1 MAPAQPTFSDLEASS
16 GRVTRRR
23 RFLFLLDE
31 KIPWDAWAARVG
43 PHYPKAG
50 NGRPPVPLGTMLR
63 MYVVQ
68 VAFTLS
74 DEGTE
79 DALWD
84 SAAARA
90 FVGCGDAVPDAT
102 TLCRFRSLLAANGLG
117 KALFDELN
125 ASLASEGL
133 RMSAGTIVD
142 ATFGTVHTLEVTAA
156 NVSDLAE
163 AASLVR
169 PGDAGVWADS
179 GYTGVSRWVEGA
191 PAASARWHVAR
202 RKKSVP
208 EAERPQESM
217 LASARSRVEHA
228 FHALKDV
235 VGLRKTRYKGLSRVS
250 NQLYAAFALA
260 NCVLASRKPLRLGPP
275 KCAAA
280 LPRAAAAAA

>member
-23 RFLFLLDE
+23 RFLALLDS
-31 KIPWDAWAARVG
+31 KIPWGAWAARVE

-50 NGRPPVPLGTMLR
+50 GGRPPVPLGTMLR

-68 VAFTLS
+68 VAFQLS

-84 SAAARA
+84 SAAARS

-117 KALFDELN
+117 RALLDGLN
-125 ASLASEGL
+125 ASLEAEGL

-142 ATFGTVHTLEVTAA
+142 ATFVEAPSSTKNARKRRDPEARQAKKGQDRRFGFKAHVGVDAVAGTVHTLEVTAA
-156 NVSDLAE
+156 SAHDLAR

-169 PGDAGVWADS
+169 PGDADVWADS
-179 GYTGVSRWVEGA
+179 GYAGVSKWVEGT
-191 PAASARWHVAR
+191 PSVSMAARIALST
-202 RKKSVP
+202 
-208 EAERPQESM
+208 SM
-217 LASARSRVEHA
+217 LLRSPSAPMR
-228 FHALKDV
+228 
-235 VGLRKTRYKGLSRVS
+235 
-250 NQLYAAFALA
+250 
-260 NCVLASRKPLRLGPP
+260 
-275 KCAAA
+275 
-280 LPRAAAAAA
+280 